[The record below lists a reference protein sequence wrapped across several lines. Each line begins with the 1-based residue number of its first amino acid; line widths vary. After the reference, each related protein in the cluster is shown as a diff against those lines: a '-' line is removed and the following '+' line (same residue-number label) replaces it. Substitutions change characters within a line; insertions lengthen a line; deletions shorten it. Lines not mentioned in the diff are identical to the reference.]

1 MKLLNLIH
9 TQGHGGAENTFRWLA
24 WSLRQEGIEVVAA
37 IPAAKDPKQENWITP
52 ALEELGIPHIP
63 FDVSGNS
70 MQLLKNISSTI
81 DLIEPDLVHSHLLD
95 SNFYSSLACRLKG
108 IPHVCTE
115 HGDVSLGLD
124 VSARIKYGL
133 ISICSRNI
141 VCVSEAVKER
151 ASRVV
156 PFRRKLKTIYNGIRF
171 FENTP
176 SHFREEFGVPAN
188 AVLVGNVGNLY
199 PVKGQRFLLR
209 AFAGFLEFCPGAYLA
224 FVGRGAE
231 EEKLRAQVRHLNIPQ
246 ERVLF
251 AGFRGDVEKIM
262 NAFDLYVQSS
272 LSEGHPI
279 ALLEAMSLGIP
290 VIATS
295 VGGVPEVV
303 GPDRYGSLVKCA
315 SSEDILRAMRIY
327 LEHTEVFRERALLAK
342 SHVRSTYSLQT
353 MARNYMDLYRQAL
366 AGRGRRH

>member
-1 MKLLNLIH
+1 VKLLNLIH
-9 TQGHGGAENTFRWLA
+9 TLGHGGAENTFRWLA
-24 WSLRQEGIEVVAA
+24 WSLRQEGVDVVAA
-37 IPAAKDPKQENWITP
+37 IPAVRDPKQENWIIT
-52 ALEELGIPHIP
+52 ALDEVGIPHIP

-70 MQLLKNISSTI
+70 MQLLKNIASTI
-81 DLIEPDLVHSHLLD
+81 DFIKPDLVHSHLLD

-115 HGDVSLGLD
+115 HGDVSLDLD
-124 VSARIKYGL
+124 VTARIKYGL

-141 VCVSEAVKER
+141 ICVSEAVKEK

-156 PFRRKLKTIYNGIRF
+156 PFSGKLKTIYNGIRF

-176 SHFREEFGVPAN
+176 TDFRNEFGVPAN

-199 PVKGQRFLLR
+199 AVKGQRFLLR
-209 AFAGFLEFCPGAYLA
+209 AFAGFLEFCPVAYLA

-231 EEKLRAQVRHLNIPQ
+231 EEELRAQVRHLNIPQ
-246 ERVLF
+246 GRVLF
-251 AGFRGDVEKIM
+251 TGFRGDVEKIM
-262 NAFDLYVQSS
+262 NAFDLYIQPS

-295 VGGVPEVV
+295 VGGVPEVI
-303 GPDRYGSLVKCA
+303 GSDRYGSLVKSA
-315 SSEDILRAMRIY
+315 SSEDILSAMRHY
-327 LEHTEVFRERALLAK
+327 LEHTEVVRERALLAR
-342 SHVRSTYSLQT
+342 SHVRSTYSLQV
-353 MARNYMDLYRQAL
+353 MAQNYLELYRQVL
-366 AGRGRRH
+366 AGCGSRH